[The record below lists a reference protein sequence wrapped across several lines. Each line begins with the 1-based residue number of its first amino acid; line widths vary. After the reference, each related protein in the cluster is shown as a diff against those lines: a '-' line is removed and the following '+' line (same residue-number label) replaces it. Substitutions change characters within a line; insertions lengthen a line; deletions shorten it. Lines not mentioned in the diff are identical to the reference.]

1 MAEDAITTGV
11 KLYWRDQEGVER
23 LDRDVMGEGERE
35 ITPEMLGELAEIRD
49 EMYEG
54 SKR

>member
-1 MAEDAITTGV
+1 
-11 KLYWRDQEGVER
+11 
-23 LDRDVMGEGERE
+23 MGEGERE
-35 ITPEMLGELAEIRD
+35 MGPEMLGELAEIRD